1 MDAEEDGDAVVAVGH
16 VGGHALLQEETE
28 SGADTRCSHEQKKL
42 LSDSRAAARCSHALQ
57 PHTARL
63 SLRSFFGFYDFKFG
77 FM

>member
-28 SGADTRCSHEQKKL
+28 SGADTRCSH
-42 LSDSRAAARCSHALQ
+42 ALQ
-57 PHTARL
+57 HRAARL

>member
-28 SGADTRCSHEQKKL
+28 SEADTRCSHEQKKL
-42 LSDSRAAARCSHALQ
+42 LSDSRAVCGCSV
-57 PHTARL
+57 RL

>member
-28 SGADTRCSHEQKKL
+28 SGADT
-42 LSDSRAAARCSHALQ
+42 LQ
-57 PHTARL
+57 PHAARL